1 MAETDNEPAQQSE
14 QQPRQERAQ
23 KPEREPEQI
32 TLMKRVVAL
41 AEKQTELAVERTRM
55 AAEQSRMSAER
66 SDMSADR
73 SRMSADRSRMSEDR
87 SRMSA
92 DRSEMSEARTY
103 LNAERTLSVWV
114 RTSLALMVLGMAVDR
129 FGLLLHQVPGG
140 EADTGVRLGQLGALS
155 NGAGMALVAFGVVMA
170 LSTGLRYLAYAR
182 AWRKAHPHRAPAYH
196 GPFLG
201 TSFAVLVGAFGV
213 FLLVLMAVFP
223 T

>member
-1 MAETDNEPAQQSE
+1 MAKTDNEPEQQSE
-14 QQPRQERAQ
+14 THAGQERVQQA
-23 KPEREPEQI
+23 EREPEQI

-41 AEKQTELAVERTRM
+41 AEKQTELAVERTRLSSEM
-55 AAEQSRMSAER
+55 SRMSAER
-66 SDMSADR
+66 SE
-73 SRMSADRSRMSEDR
+73 MSADRSRMSEDR